1 MPRFLF
7 AVLSAVGMPMV
18 PRLGACLLV
27 PTLLAACAGSDSA
40 PRPMH
45 IDAHVEGPV
54 LEVEVS
60 EIPPGREITTLAL
73 IDPQGRETPAR
84 SRELVTREEGGG
96 GNAGPGVG
104 VGASGGS
111 SSGVRPY
118 ISLGYLFSGDD
129 EVRRSQRMTAEIPL
143 PDAAA
148 YAAGW
153 RDWRVALRYRDQLGT
168 SQEVSVP
175 APAP

>member
-1 MPRFLF
+1 
-7 AVLSAVGMPMV
+7 MV
-18 PRLGACLLV
+18 RRLGAGLLV
-27 PTLLAACAGSDSA
+27 TALLAACAGSETA

-45 IDAHVEGPV
+45 IDARVAGPV

-118 ISLGYLFSGDD
+118 ISLGYLFSGDG

-153 RDWRVALRYRDQLGT
+153 RDWRVALRYRDQLGE